1 MTSRSQPVHRQFTQ
15 NIHRLIRQLRVI
27 CLYALIFSFLFSSFL
42 SFFWFG
48 CFSSLYNRC
57 CCWFLCDAVC
67 THRISVCFFE
77 SQRHIDIQF
86 SIAHNRIRYVYI
98 SIFMYD
104 MLKFPISVVDV
115 VALSA
120 RTLSFHLQFEFGVL
134 VALVFF
140 FALNSLLCHEVL
152 CFIYS
157 SRFWTQNAH
166 KYPRFFCDFIL
177 MVLASWITLTRLH
190 IHSDKCARQNYCL
203 VSQIFCFFGISA
215 NE

>member
-140 FALNSLLCHEVL
+140 SLSTLFFVMKCSVL
-152 CFIYS
+152 FTAAG
-157 SRFWTQNAH
+157 FEH
-166 KYPRFFCDFIL
+166 KMLISTHVFFVIL
-177 MVLASWITLTRLH
+177 S
-190 IHSDKCARQNYCL
+190 
-203 VSQIFCFFGISA
+203 
-215 NE
+215 